1 MKRRVVCFLLAAF
14 LLLGL
19 IPATAVTANAA
30 SNLTTSEKAIELLKK
45 FEGFSMYAKWDYA
58 QWSIGYGS
66 RCEEGEYPNGIT
78 KDEADTLLRKELVGI
93 EAALNSF
100 ADTHKLT
107 FKQNQFDAL
116 ILFSYNN
123 GTGWMARPAE
133 GEHAYFRQSV
143 IDGDTE
149 IPLFIIFVCGL
160 T

>member
-100 ADTHKLT
+100 ADTYKLT

-116 ILFSYNN
+116 ILFSYLLKCS
-123 GTGWMARPAE
+123 TCAE
-133 GEHAYFRQSV
+133 
-143 IDGDTE
+143 
-149 IPLFIIFVCGL
+149 
-160 T
+160 